1 MLHDLDMITH
11 SYPSTIDV
19 YPVADVHLG
28 AVEHA
33 ETEWQRFLQ
42 KVEQDNA
49 YLILAGDLIN
59 NATRGTKFSNPF
71 EETIRPREAKDRMTE
86 YLKPIAD
93 SGRLLCIVSGNHEQR
108 TARESDQD
116 ITYDICARLRVE
128 HLYRENV
135 AHMCVSVG
143 TRNCENKAQATYN
156 FVVEHGSGGGLQTGS
171 AVNRAEAAAARYSNL
186 DCYVSGHVH
195 KGFVTKPANIVIDS
209 RNKKVWN
216 KVCVVV
222 SCVPWMY
229 YGGYAARARLK
240 PAAVC
245 DPQRLRLL
253 ADKNH
258 KQIITEW

>member
-1 MLHDLDMITH
+1 MLHDMDMVTH
-11 SYPSTIDV
+11 AYPDTIDI
-19 YPVADVHLG
+19 YPIADVHLG

-33 ETEWQRFLQ
+33 EQEWQRFLQ
-42 KVEQDNA
+42 RVEQDNA

-71 EETIRPREAKDRMTE
+71 EESIRPREAKARMTE
-86 YLKPIAD
+86 YLKPI
-93 SGRLLCIVSGNHEQR
+93 SHRLLCITSGNHEQR
-108 TARESDQD
+108 SLRESDQD
-116 ITYDICARLRVE
+116 ITYDICARLGVE

-135 AHMCVSVG
+135 VHMCISVG
-143 TRNCENKAQATYN
+143 TRNTEKKAQTTYN

-195 KGFVTKPANIVIDS
+195 KGFVTKPANIVMDN
-209 RNKKVWN
+209 RNKRVWN
-216 KVCVVV
+216 RVCVVV